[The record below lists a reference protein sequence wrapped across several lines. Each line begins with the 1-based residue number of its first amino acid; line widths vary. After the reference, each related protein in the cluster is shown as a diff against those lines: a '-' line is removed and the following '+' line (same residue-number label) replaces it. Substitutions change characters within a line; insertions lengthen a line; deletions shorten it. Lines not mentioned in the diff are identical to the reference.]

1 MNTARSALSN
11 IMTPDSSSSFGNNP
25 LVTRLL
31 RGMFNIR
38 PSIPKHVNTYDV
50 DVVLQYL
57 KGLGDADAIPFK
69 MLTFHLVTL
78 FCLLS
83 GQRDQTFAAIDIRL
97 MDVSDDRVVCYI
109 DQVLKTTRPGFHQS
123 PLDFRAFPDSKAI
136 CPVFNTQQYLFRS
149 FSLRGPRVK
158 LFVSY
163 KSPHQSVCTST
174 ISRWVRTTLQLAGI
188 DINVFTSHSTRAAST
203 SKARSIGLSLTAINK
218 AAGWSNSSTFGRF
231 YNKTIHESNFGSSIL
246 ANFDC

>member
-1 MNTARSALSN
+1 
-11 IMTPDSSSSFGNNP
+11 MTPDSSSSFGSNP
-25 LVTRLL
+25 LVKRLL

-69 MLTFHLVTL
+69 MLTFRLLTL

-136 CPVFNTQQYLFRS
+136 FPVFNTQQYLFRS
-149 FSLRGPRVK
+149 FSLRVPRVK

-174 ISRWVRTTLQLAGI
+174 ISRWVRTTLQLPGI